1 MYAGSTRAILFKE
14 KMSEKTHVYI
24 DCSGSM
30 EQHLKDPLLVAIQT
44 RFPNSTVFLFGETL
58 VELQTGE
65 SIRDGLARGRF
76 KTYELPSLVLENV
89 AKTNPDRV
97 VVITDPDLTSAKSQ
111 KSNNGNEGWLIPL
124 RLKRENWQFII
135 LISRPQ
141 QNAKY
146 ELAESSGLYEIRLQ
160 GIDIEAMQRVPPA
173 PQPDEYI
180 FKPWFGGSLPPV

>member
-1 MYAGSTRAILFKE
+1 
-14 KMSEKTHVYI
+14 MSEKIHVYI

-65 SIRDGLARGRF
+65 SIRDGLAKGRF
-76 KTYELPSLVLENV
+76 GANELPSLVLENV

-97 VVITDPDLTSAKSQ
+97 VVITDPDLSSAKGQ
-111 KSNNGNEGWLIPL
+111 RGNHGNEGWLIPL

-141 QNAKY
+141 QNATY
-146 ELAESSGLYEIRLQ
+146 ELVESMGLYEIRLQ
-160 GIDIEAMQRVPPA
+160 GIDIEVMRQAPPTPPPA
-173 PQPDEYI
+173 EYN
-180 FKPWFGGSLPPV
+180 FKPWFGGNLPPVECVKAVG